1 MNAEIENQVI
11 DELVAQGYTE
21 DEVIGAIVDLEDA
34 EGFDGIYFADGDKKA
49 LRQAKKQ
56 ARKDAR
62 AKKKA
67 EKAKAKDAKAK
78 AKAEKKAAK
87 AGSGNGLDTAERIG
101 GLVTG
106 LGNTAS
112 GFMDSLANLKNS
124 GNTEE
129 KVVNNYIP
137 TPPAEEEESSKLP
150 LILGISAAVII
161 VVVVI
166 IIINKKK
173 K

>member
-11 DELVAQGYTE
+11 DELVAQGYNE

-34 EGFDGIYFADGDKKA
+34 EGFDGVYFADGDKKA

-56 ARKDAR
+56 ARKEAR
-62 AKKKA
+62 AEKKA
-67 EKAKAKDAKAK
+67 ARQAKRDDKKAAM
-78 AKAEKKAAK
+78 AEKKAAK
-87 AGSGNGLDTAERIG
+87 SGSGLDTAERIG

-106 LGNTAS
+106 LGNTAT

-124 GNTEE
+124 GAQE
-129 KVVNNYIP
+129 KVVDDYP
-137 TPPAEEEESSKLP
+137 TPPPAEEEESSKLP
-150 LILGISAAVII
+150 LILGISAAVIL

-166 IIINKKK
+166 IIIKKK
-173 K
+173 KK

>member
-56 ARKDAR
+56 ARKEAR
-62 AKKKA
+62 AEKKA
-67 EKAKAKDAKAK
+67 ARQAKRDDKKA

-87 AGSGNGLDTAERIG
+87 SGSGLDTAERIG

-106 LGNTAS
+106 LGNTAT

-124 GNTEE
+124 GAQE
-129 KVVNNYIP
+129 KVVDDYP
-137 TPPAEEEESSKLP
+137 TPPPAEEEESSKLP
-150 LILGISAAVII
+150 LILGISAAVIL

-166 IIINKKK
+166 IIIKKK
-173 K
+173 KK

>member
-34 EGFDGIYFADGDKKA
+34 EGFDGVYFADGDKKA
-49 LRQAKKQ
+49 IRQAKKQ
-56 ARKDAR
+56 ARKEAR
-62 AKKKA
+62 AEKKA
-67 EKAKAKDAKAK
+67 ARQAKRDDKKA

-87 AGSGNGLDTAERIG
+87 SGSGLDTAERIG

-106 LGNTAS
+106 LGNTAT

-124 GNTEE
+124 GNAEE

-150 LILGISAAVII
+150 LILGISAAVIL

-166 IIINKKK
+166 IIIKKK
-173 K
+173 KK

>member
-11 DELVAQGYTE
+11 DELVAHGYTE
-21 DEVIGAIVDLEDA
+21 DEVIGAIVDLEDT
-34 EGFDGIYFADGDKKA
+34 EGFDGVYFADGDKKA

-56 ARKDAR
+56 ARKEAR
-62 AKKKA
+62 AEKKA
-67 EKAKAKDAKAK
+67 ARQAKRDDKKA

-87 AGSGNGLDTAERIG
+87 SGSGLDTAERIG

-106 LGNTAS
+106 LGNTAT

-150 LILGISAAVII
+150 LILGISAAVIL

-166 IIINKKK
+166 IIIKKK
-173 K
+173 KK

>member
-34 EGFDGIYFADGDKKA
+34 EGFDGVYFADGDKKA

-56 ARKDAR
+56 ARKEAR
-62 AKKKA
+62 AEKKA
-67 EKAKAKDAKAK
+67 ARQAKRDDKKA

-87 AGSGNGLDTAERIG
+87 SGSGLDTAERIG

-106 LGNTAS
+106 LGNTAT

-124 GNTEE
+124 GAQE
-129 KVVNNYIP
+129 KVVDDYP
-137 TPPAEEEESSKLP
+137 TPPPAKEEKSSKLP
-150 LILGISAAVII
+150 LILGISAAVIL

-166 IIINKKK
+166 IIIK
-173 K
+173 

>member
-34 EGFDGIYFADGDKKA
+34 EGFDGVYFADGDKKA

-56 ARKDAR
+56 ARKEAR
-62 AKKKA
+62 AEKKA
-67 EKAKAKDAKAK
+67 ARQAKRDDKKA

-87 AGSGNGLDTAERIG
+87 SGSGLDTAERIG

-106 LGNTAS
+106 LGNTAT

-124 GNTEE
+124 GAQE
-129 KVVNNYIP
+129 KVVDDYP
-137 TPPAEEEESSKLP
+137 TPPPAEEEKSSKLP
-150 LILGISAAVII
+150 LILGISAAVIL

-166 IIINKKK
+166 IIIKKK
-173 K
+173 KK

>member
-34 EGFDGIYFADGDKKA
+34 EGFDGVYFADGDKKA

-56 ARKDAR
+56 ARKEAR
-62 AKKKA
+62 AEKKA
-67 EKAKAKDAKAK
+67 ARQAKRDDKKA

-87 AGSGNGLDTAERIG
+87 SGSGLDTAERIG

-150 LILGISAAVII
+150 LILGISAAVIL

>member
-34 EGFDGIYFADGDKKA
+34 EGFDGVYFADGDKKA

-56 ARKDAR
+56 ARKEAR
-62 AKKKA
+62 AEKKA
-67 EKAKAKDAKAK
+67 ARQAKRDDKKA

-87 AGSGNGLDTAERIG
+87 SGSGLDTAERIG

-106 LGNTAS
+106 LGNTAT

-124 GNTEE
+124 GAQE
-129 KVVNNYIP
+129 KVADDYP
-137 TPPAEEEESSKLP
+137 TPPPAVEEESSKLP
-150 LILGISAAVII
+150 LILGISAAVIL

-166 IIINKKK
+166 IIIKKK
-173 K
+173 KK

>member
-56 ARKDAR
+56 ARKEAR
-62 AKKKA
+62 AEKKA
-67 EKAKAKDAKAK
+67 ARQAKREDKKA

-87 AGSGNGLDTAERIG
+87 SGSGLDTAERIG

-106 LGNTAS
+106 LGNTAT
-112 GFMDSLANLKNS
+112 GFIDSLANLKNS
-124 GNTEE
+124 GAQE
-129 KVVNNYIP
+129 KVADDYLTP
-137 TPPAEEEESSKLP
+137 PPAEEEESSKLP
-150 LILGISAAVII
+150 LILGISAAVIL

-166 IIINKKK
+166 IIIKKK
-173 K
+173 KK

>member
-11 DELVAQGYTE
+11 DELVAQGYNE

-34 EGFDGIYFADGDKKA
+34 EGFDGVYFADGDKKA

-56 ARKDAR
+56 ARKEAR
-62 AKKKA
+62 AEKKA
-67 EKAKAKDAKAK
+67 ARQAKRDDKKA

-87 AGSGNGLDTAERIG
+87 SGSGLDTAERIG

-124 GNTEE
+124 GAQE
-129 KVVNNYIP
+129 KVVDDYP
-137 TPPAEEEESSKLP
+137 TPPPAEEEESSKLP
-150 LILGISAAVII
+150 LILGISAAVIL

-166 IIINKKK
+166 IIIKKK
-173 K
+173 KK

>member
-11 DELVAQGYTE
+11 DELVAQGYNE

-34 EGFDGIYFADGDKKA
+34 EGFDGVYFADGDKKA

-56 ARKDAR
+56 ARKEAR
-62 AKKKA
+62 AEKKA
-67 EKAKAKDAKAK
+67 ARQAKRDDKKA

-87 AGSGNGLDTAERIG
+87 SGSGLDTAERIG

-106 LGNTAS
+106 LGNTAT

-124 GNTEE
+124 GAQE
-129 KVVNNYIP
+129 KVVDDYP
-137 TPPAEEEESSKLP
+137 TPPPAEEEESSKLP
-150 LILGISAAVII
+150 LILGISAAVIL

-166 IIINKKK
+166 IIIKKK
-173 K
+173 KK